1 MERNKLSFSERF
13 KSSIRFFASLFA
25 SREFAVLYCI
35 IGTIAEIAHMYYL
48 TYSISALSGWFKV
61 AQAVML
67 SAFISSSLL
76 YFVLISDDR
85 DTSNGDELVR
95 MRIQKDSKR
104 INLAINIFTFINI
117 AINFYYY
124 CRHLII
130 DSTEWQMFD
139 FIFAILVSC
148 LLPVTIKL
156 YANGIHVKDWVQ
168 DDSKQTEFSELGIQG
183 VLGPQKIDIDVIKQ
197 EITSEVFKDS
207 HEYITGTVSEII
219 NRKLDEL
226 KLPNKEQIRIAFEEH
241 SQLFLKQFENK
252 LKVLSDKIV
261 KPVINEKNISMD
273 SVSDT
278 NNIIDSD
285 SDSNITDTDIIHP
298 LGDNQVSNE
307 LSEVQEVGDNESPIL
322 NESNTTEPESSVGL
336 SVEEYLKTLN

>member
-85 DTSNGDELVR
+85 DTSNGNESVR

-104 INLAINIFTFINI
+104 VNLAINIFTFINI

-168 DDSKQTEFSELGIQG
+168 DDSKQPESTIQELQEIN
-183 VLGPQKIDIDVIKQ
+183 INTIKQ
-197 EITSEVFKDS
+197 EIISEVFKDT

-278 NNIIDSD
+278 NNIAGDD

-298 LGDNQVSNE
+298 LGYNQVPNE

>member
-1 MERNKLSFSERF
+1 MKDTSTIVTKGFAERF

-25 SREFAVLYCI
+25 SREFAVLYCVV
-35 IGTIAEIAHMYYL
+35 GTVAEIAHMYYL

-85 DTSNGDELVR
+85 DTTERGR
-95 MRIQKDSKR
+95 KDSKR
-104 INLAINIFTFINI
+104 VNLAINIFTFINI

-130 DSTEWQMFD
+130 DSTTWQLFD

-156 YANGIHVKDWVQ
+156 YANGIHVKDWVTS
-168 DDSKQTEFSELGIQG
+168 DIQNDE
-183 VLGPQKIDIDVIKQ
+183 KSDTDNIDLHVIK
-197 EITSEVFKDS
+197 D
-207 HEYITGTVSEII
+207 EII
-219 NRKLDEL
+219 NDILPDIRQIITDDVVKAVNEIQ
-226 KLPNKEQIRIAFEEH
+226 LPNKEQIKIAFEEH

-252 LKVLSDKIV
+252 LKILTDKKV
-261 KPVINEKNISMD
+261 KPITETINTQNEIIEEIKQPIVESDVIVDNNSSINI
-273 SVSDT
+273 DT
-278 NNIIDSD
+278 DN
-285 SDSNITDTDIIHP
+285 DSNSDTDIP
-298 LGDNQVSNE
+298 L
-307 LSEVQEVGDNESPIL
+307 QE
-322 NESNTTEPESSVGL
+322 TTESEKESSETDSSNDL
-336 SVEEYLKTLN
+336 KEEKIGVSFEEFLANQNM